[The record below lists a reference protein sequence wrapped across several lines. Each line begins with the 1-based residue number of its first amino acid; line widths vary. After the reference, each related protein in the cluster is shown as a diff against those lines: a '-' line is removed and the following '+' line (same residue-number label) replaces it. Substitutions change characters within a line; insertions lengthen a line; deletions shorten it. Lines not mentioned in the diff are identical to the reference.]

1 MAGGQGVLLDVS
13 YCYKILR
20 LKQWEVTESN
30 PGRMTEGTDSLGMKL
45 WETPPVKGL
54 RLPEILAQGR
64 KKYRMSHGGRDLQM
78 LAKVT

>member
-1 MAGGQGVLLDVS
+1 
-13 YCYKILR
+13 
-20 LKQWEVTESN
+20 
-30 PGRMTEGTDSLGMKL
+30 MTEGTDSLGMKL

-64 KKYRMSHGGRDLQM
+64 KIYRMSHGGRDLQM